1 MKKPFVTV
9 QQLED
14 IAARYPTPFHLYDEQ
29 GIRENARRLK
39 AAFSGVPEFR
49 EYFAVK
55 ALPTPAILR
64 ILKDEGCGVDCA
76 SMTELMLVRACGFQG
91 RDIMFSAND
100 VPPEE
105 FRLARELNAYINLD
119 DATHVATLRDN
130 GGIPEEVCLRYN
142 PGDAFTVA
150 GEIMGEPKEAKYG
163 MTRAQLSQALREL
176 KAGGA
181 KRFGLHSFLCSNT
194 TDPAY
199 YPALAQLLFE
209 TGVELMD
216 RPAPELH
223 QLVRRHRHSLSAR
236 RAGGGYRGHWRG
248 RGPGI

>member
-1 MKKPFVTV
+1 MPNFSLPGQVFLAAA
-9 QQLED
+9 QQ
-14 IAARYPTPFHLYDEQ
+14 YQTPFHLYDETA
-29 GIRENARRLK
+29 IRRTARRLK
-39 AAFSGVPEFR
+39 AAFAGVPEFQ

-64 ILKDEGCGVDCA
+64 ILRDEGCGVDCA
-76 SMTELMLVRACGFQG
+76 SLTELMLVHACGFQG
-91 RDIMFSAND
+91 REIMFSAND

-105 FRLARELNAYINLD
+105 FRLARKLGAYVNLD
-119 DATHVATLRDN
+119 DVTHVAALREN

-176 KAGGA
+176 KADGA

-194 TDPAY
+194 TDPA
-199 YPALAQLLFE
+199 PA
-209 TGVELMD
+209 
-216 RPAPELH
+216 RRWPAP
-223 QLVRRHRHSLSAR
+223 RTWCRCPWAYAR
-236 RAGGGYRGHWRG
+236 RTG
-248 RGPGI
+248 RIPPPPAAPCGRSPPRRSSWPFPRR